1 MKAIKDITYRDIAI
15 MLIKAMPVE
24 GQEFSDKVNEYLE
37 TIKALPTTAKLAL
50 RSAYIFGSK
59 APKEEREDLFQDI
72 TLAILKSQVED
83 ERLAYAIARCDWKDW
98 WKKYK
103 IRQHYSLDSVTE
115 NEDGDPVTLGELIV
129 GEAEFE
135 RKMDGKLDAERIWQ
149 KLPDYIKPLVQR
161 RLLGYGLNAKD
172 GMTLN
177 RWVKKAGYQLL
188 LA

>member
-1 MKAIKDITYRDIAI
+1 MKSIKDITYRHIAI
-15 MLIKAMPVE
+15 MLVKAMPVE
-24 GQEFSDKVNEYLE
+24 DQEFSDKVNEYLE
-37 TIKALPTTAKLAL
+37 TIKALPKNAKVAL

-59 APKEEREDLFQDI
+59 APRQEREDLFQDI
-72 TLAILKSQVED
+72 VLAILKSQVED
-83 ERLAYAIARCDWKDW
+83 ERLAYAIARCDWMDW
-98 WKKYK
+98 WKKYT

-115 NEDGDPVTLGELIV
+115 DEDGNPTTLRELIV
-129 GEAEFE
+129 GETEFE
-135 RKMDGKLDAERIWQ
+135 LKMDGKLDAERIWQ

-177 RWVKKAGYQLL
+177 RWVQKAGYQLL

>member
-15 MLIKAMPVE
+15 MLVKAMPVE

-59 APKEEREDLFQDI
+59 APREEREDLFQDI
-72 TLAILKSQVED
+72 ALAILESQVED

-98 WKKYK
+98 WKRYK

-129 GEAEFE
+129 GETEFE
-135 RKMDGKLDAERIWQ
+135 RKMNGKLDAERIWQ
-149 KLPDYIKPLVQR
+149 KLPDYIKPIIQNR
-161 RLLGYGLNAKD
+161 MLGYALNQNDRQA
-172 GMTLN
+172 LS
-177 RWVKKAGYQLL
+177 RWTRQEGYRLL

>member
-15 MLIKAMPVE
+15 MLVKVMPVE
-24 GQEFSDKVNEYLE
+24 GEEFSDKVEEYLKI
-37 TIKALPTTAKLAL
+37 IKALPTTAKLAL

-59 APKEEREDLFQDI
+59 VPRQEREDLFQDI
-72 TLAILKSQVED
+72 ALAILKAQVED

-98 WKKYK
+98 WKKYT

-115 NEDGDPVTLGELIV
+115 NGDGDPVTLGELIV

-135 RKMDGKLDAERIWQ
+135 RKMNGKLDAQIIWQ
-149 KLPDYIKPLVQR
+149 KLPGYIKPIIQT
-161 RLLGYGLNAKD
+161 RLLGKAVNQTD
-172 GMTLN
+172 RQRLN
-177 RWVKKAGYQLL
+177 RWIKKEGYQLL